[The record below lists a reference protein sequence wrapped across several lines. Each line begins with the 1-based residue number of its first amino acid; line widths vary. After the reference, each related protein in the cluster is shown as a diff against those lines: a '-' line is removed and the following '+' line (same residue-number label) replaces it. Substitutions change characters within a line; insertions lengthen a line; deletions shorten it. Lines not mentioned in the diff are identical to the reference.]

1 MLARDL
7 PDVPVLKA
15 EPITDAQ
22 LHYAHPQRYVDR
34 LEAAS
39 PVSGLVTMDPD
50 THMGPHSLA
59 AARLSAGAAC
69 MAVDQVMTKKAD
81 AAFSAARPPGH
92 HAIHERTMGFCFFAN
107 AYIAARYAQE
117 AYGVK
122 RVAIVDFDVHH
133 GNGTAAMIYQ
143 QKRDDILFASSHQ
156 HPFWPGT
163 GGPGDDDAGGLII
176 NMPLPA
182 MTNTSGFQKAWMPT
196 FARLKDFAPELLV
209 ISAGFDAHR
218 DDPVGGLDLTESD
231 FTWITQELR
240 KICPRIVSILEG
252 GYSLEA
258 LESCVLA
265 HLEALR
271 GTVRAR

>member
-7 PDVPVLKA
+7 PDVPVLQA
-15 EPITDAQ
+15 VPATHAQ
-22 LHYAHPQRYVDR
+22 LRFAHTQNYLDR
-34 LEAAS
+34 LDDAS
-39 PVSGLVTMDPD
+39 PSTGITQMDPD
-50 THMGPHSLA
+50 TYMSPHSLEA
-59 AARLSAGAAC
+59 AYLSAGAAC
-69 MAVDQVMTKKAD
+69 MAVDQVMTDKAQ

-92 HAIHERTMGFCFFAN
+92 HAIPESTMGFCFFAN

-117 AYGVK
+117 AYDIK

-143 QKRDDILFASSHQ
+143 QKRDDIIFASSHQ

-163 GGPGDDDAGGLII
+163 GGPGDDDAGGLVI
-176 NMPLPA
+176 NLPLPA
-182 MTNTSGFQKAWMPT
+182 MTSTEGFQKAWLSAFPH
-196 FARLKDFAPELLV
+196 LKDFAPELLV

-231 FTWITQELR
+231 FTWITAELR

-258 LESCVLA
+258 LETSVLA

-271 GTVRAR
+271 S